1 MSHDEEQQR
10 RSRVV
15 VETPTSRREEVYT
28 RTERTPEREG
38 YSTGMVAAVAITAI
52 AATALILFF
61 LFNNSSDATNANVTV
76 AATAPTPITPAP
88 TPLIIQQAAPVQQPP
103 VIIQAPP
110 TTSQPAPVIMSPPP
124 PTSAPAST
132 STSVTVNNGGADDAT
147 LESNVNKA
155 FTDDPD
161 FATRGLAVTVTN
173 GKATLNG
180 SVSTAA
186 LKSRAERLAR
196 NIKGI
201 RTVDNKITVDS
212 AGLIP

>member
-1 MSHDEEQQR
+1 MSQDEEQQS

-61 LFNNSSDATNANVTV
+61 LFNSSSDATNANVTV
-76 AATAPTPITPAP
+76 ATTVPTPITPAP
-88 TPLIIQQAAPVQQPP
+88 TPLIIQQAAPMQQPP

-110 TTSQPAPVIMSPPP
+110 SSQPAPVIMSPPP
-124 PTSAPAST
+124 ASAPAST

-155 FTDDPD
+155 FTDD
-161 FATRGLAVTVTN
+161 AELASLRRN
-173 GKATLNG
+173 LAL
-180 SVSTAA
+180 SVDERVRRVVAMHRFVQAGRAA
-186 LKSRAERLAR
+186 LAR
-196 NIKGI
+196 HNG
-201 RTVDNKITVDS
+201 
-212 AGLIP
+212 